1 MKKTII
7 LIFASF
13 VACVLASCSSSDDEP
28 NTEAET
34 LNDFNLSDLSGYYG
48 TWIVS
53 QVQNSDGSFVYV
65 SQSDD
70 RAWTITKDAITR
82 QVGVYN
88 FKCPYTFS
96 NGTFTAEDG
105 VLTKYTRT
113 FKFEHYNKYR
123 LKATVTF
130 ERTTVVYLVYKQSN
144 GN

>member
-7 LIFASF
+7 LIFAAF
-13 VACVLASCSSSDDEP
+13 VACAFVSCSSDDEP
-28 NTEAET
+28 NAKTET
-34 LNDFNLSDLSGYYG
+34 LNDFNLSDVSGYYG

-53 QVQNSDGSFVYV
+53 QVQEADGTFAYTDNT
-65 SQSDD
+65 DD
-70 RAWTITKDAITR
+70 RAWVITKDTITR

-113 FKFEHYNKYR
+113 FKFEHYSEYR
-123 LKATVTF
+123 LKATVSY
-130 ERTTVVYLVYKQSN
+130 EGTTVVYLVYKQSN